1 MSLVRG
7 QNYFFITDAEY
18 TALGNQGVY
27 GDIYRAF
34 SGPGDTVM
42 IDGTPYHYASYDSIY
57 QYVDTFDE
65 YGDFYDLTGVD
76 LDYGVYLSAANIT
89 LYPYR

>member
-34 SGPGDTVM
+34 SGDTVK
-42 IDGTPYHYASYDSIY
+42 IDGTDYHYASYDSIF
-57 QYVDTFDE
+57 QYVDTFGE